1 MVIDTVNISPLSAKA
16 EQAQDVQLFLTGEKD
31 IDAVPEFVEAG
42 FCVLNLISLAL
53 RFICSTRNCCQE
65 GGFDTPITEAR
76 PEPLRIKVCRVIS
89 ATSY

>member
-1 MVIDTVNISPLSAKA
+1 MIDIVNISPLSARS
-16 EQAQDVQLFLTGEKD
+16 EQAQDVQSFLTGEKN
-31 IDAVPEFVEAG
+31 IDAVPEFEEAG

-53 RFICSTRNCCQE
+53 RFIWSTRNSCQE

-76 PEPLRIKVCRVIS
+76 PEPLRVKVCRVIS